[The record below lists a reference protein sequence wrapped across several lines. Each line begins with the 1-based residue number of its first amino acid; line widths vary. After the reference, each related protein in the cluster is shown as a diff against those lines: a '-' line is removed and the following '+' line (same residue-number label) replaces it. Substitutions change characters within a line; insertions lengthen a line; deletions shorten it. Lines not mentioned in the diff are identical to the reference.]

1 MSASNSS
8 DPIAAEVRNVSKKK
22 RAYPDDGSKSA
33 FNVPKKRSLLRQLSH
48 DGIRIDNP
56 LSASAKIKL
65 RIDYPKKSGEVVG
78 GFKIPEAPVARTVS
92 NYELD
97 RRGMLMRAAAKF
109 RAGEFDGLS
118 ELNSRAS
125 PLSLNDSVAN
135 TAASNQ
141 EEFYKYL
148 GIDINRCHGKQSPES
163 CAADSLLSSNR
174 RRSLRVKIQQKVVR
188 NNANKTNAAKDDT
201 NKNRLSKKSQRKHDG
216 MDDSASS
223 SVSNGGYQYN
233 DSYMGNSSMEQIN
246 QSASTNDSYLCPRLG
261 LDGDEDEPTA
271 PVLIRYSYQ
280 KQANT
285 KRPVTDR
292 LQDKTNKSLLMPTIK
307 TETNAN
313 NTPNMDNQNNQIGG
327 IKSESSEPANV
338 CSSAIVDRRFYEP
351 IDSESS
357 TYPFLNPDAVA
368 AAAAANCETVD
379 DKTGIL
385 NSISK
390 LANADSSLLPTIDLT
405 CVSDIDDDDVE
416 ILSNHNE
423 NVIDMINDNNSN
435 CSYQSD
441 IVEPETQPQHTQS
454 QAPRSQYHSYDNDCD
469 MDDKKFTLAA
479 MDAVQ
484 LSIQNNG
491 STNSN
496 SRGTQPESNDNQ
508 GALAKRK
515 KSIAR
520 KKSSLNELFK
530 RYEKSLQKSLQLLHK
545 KDRGKRVRKRNVL
558 REPAKI
564 PSEDNADKDNSS
576 NAVVNTNETVDNAT
590 PSTSEQLVNN
600 ERNEPEPPVS
610 QVHFVPNEPAKLE
623 PEPLVVRPPE
633 PQLSQISQIVAQTS
647 QVPQTSSVSHISAAL
662 QTSSVL
668 HEPQALQ
675 TSSVSHVPQVLHE
688 LHESQIMQVSQV
700 QQQQECLL
708 ESEVDQIQE
717 MPQILDIP
725 EMPEMSEMSEMSEI
739 PPLPELPLLSQEISD
754 LPSTSTDTPTHSLD
768 FSTIP
773 NDKLS
778 SSPPFSPLFDD
789 PQSTN
794 VFEDNLLSSS
804 LNAIAHSSTST
815 ESTIGVNI
823 TRRRDHDQVNFD
835 AIDKVVETLVDVP
848 IIEPILLPSNAM
860 KLTST
865 TAPLTHAKNPVN
877 VAEGRVMAA
886 FVASTDNFN
895 EIVVIIQDLTISFWK
910 MSPKIYNVFGVPR
923 ACILVGKVERSLTGK
938 TIFFYCLHLIDI
950 SLYKN
955 CINSYRF
962 CFNI

>member
-8 DPIAAEVRNVSKKK
+8 DPVAEVRNISKKK
-22 RAYPDDGSKSA
+22 RGYPDDGSKSA

-48 DGIRIDNP
+48 DGLRIDNP

-65 RIDYPKKSGEVVG
+65 RIDYPKKGGEVVG
-78 GFKIPEAPVARTVS
+78 GFKIPETPVARTVS

-109 RAGEFDGLS
+109 RAGGFDGLS
-118 ELNSRAS
+118 ELTSRAS
-125 PLSLNDSVAN
+125 PLSLNESVAN

-148 GIDINRCHGKQSPES
+148 GIDINRCHGKHSPES
-163 CAADSLLSSNR
+163 CAADSLVSSNR
-174 RRSLRVKIQQKVVR
+174 RRSLRVKIQQKVVK
-188 NNANKTNAAKDDT
+188 NNASKTNAAKDDT
-201 NKNRLSKKSQRKHDG
+201 NKSRISKKSQRRQDG
-216 MDDSASS
+216 LDDSASS

-246 QSASTNDSYLCPRLG
+246 QSASTNDSYLCARLG
-261 LDGDEDEPTA
+261 LDGVEDEPTA

-280 KQANT
+280 K
-285 KRPVTDR
+285 RPATGR
-292 LQDKTNKSLLMPTIK
+292 PQDKTKSLMPTIK

-327 IKSESSEPANV
+327 IKAEASDPAVV

-357 TYPFLNPDAVA
+357 NYPFLNPDAVA

-379 DKTGIL
+379 DKSGIL
-385 NSISK
+385 NAISK
-390 LANADSSLLPTIDLT
+390 LADLDCSQLPTIDLT
-405 CVSDIDDDDVE
+405 CVSDMDDDDVE
-416 ILSNHNE
+416 ILSNHSE

-435 CSYQSD
+435 GTNGSD
-441 IVEPETQPQHTQS
+441 DGNETQRQLPTRS
-454 QAPRSQYHSYDNDCD
+454 VPPRSQNNSYDNDAD
-469 MDDKKFTLAA
+469 VDDKKFALAA

-484 LSIQNNG
+484 WSIKNNG
-491 STNSN
+491 STSNSN
-496 SRGTQPESNDNQ
+496 SREPQPGPSGTQR
-508 GALAKRK
+508 ALAQRK

-520 KKSSLNELFK
+520 KRTSLNDLFK

-558 REPAKI
+558 REPAKAT
-564 PSEDNADKDNSS
+564 SEDNANNADNVDNADKESPS
-576 NAVVNTNETVDNAT
+576 NAVVNGNGNANEGESTVWDNAT
-590 PSTSEQLVNN
+590 PSTSGQFMNN
-600 ERNEPEPPVS
+600 EKPKEESHVSEMPEPELNEPNLELEPQAAPTQPEKQVS
-610 QVHFVPNEPAKLE
+610 QV
-623 PEPLVVRPPE
+623 
-633 PQLSQISQIVAQTS
+633 SQVSQVLQTS
-647 QVPQTSSVSHISAAL
+647 QAS
-662 QTSSVL
+662 
-668 HEPQALQ
+668 QALQ
-675 TSSVSHVPQVLHE
+675 TPQALPALYVPQAPQTSQALQVQQALQAPQLSE
-688 LHESQIMQVSQV
+688 ALQASLESQVSQV
-700 QQQQECLL
+700 LQVPSQQNDFHEIEELQPFE
-708 ESEVDQIQE
+708 ETQE
-717 MPQILDIP
+717 MPQILDLPEIP
-725 EMPEMSEMSEMSEI
+725 EISEMPDISEI

-754 LPSTSTDTPTHSLD
+754 LPSTSTETHSLD

-778 SSPPFSPLFDD
+778 TSPPFSPLFDD
-789 PQSTN
+789 PHSSN
-794 VFEDNLLSSS
+794 VFEDNLLS

-823 TRRRDHDQVNFD
+823 TRRRDHDNVNFD
-835 AIDKVVETLVDVP
+835 VIDKVVETLVDVP

-923 ACILVGKVERSLTGK
+923 ACILVGKVERSLTGMF
-938 TIFFYCLHLIDI
+938 TYLI
-950 SLYKN
+950 L
-955 CINSYRF
+955 
-962 CFNI
+962 